1 MKLISERINDAIEYT
16 TESSKSGRST
26 YFIEGVF
33 MQADVKNKNNRIY
46 PRKVLE
52 AAVNDYIKE
61 FVSQDRAVGEADHPD
76 GHMVNLDRISHKV
89 VSLEWKGNSVIGK
102 AQVLDTPMG
111 SIIKGLLKGGVR
123 LGASSRGMGSVV
135 EKRDASYIK
144 DDFVLNAI
152 DLVQDPSA
160 PSAFINGILEGVEWV
175 NNNGIFE
182 EQPSRQVVTT
192 KKRKR
197 PVGNFKKEAREFQN
211 FLLKLRN
218 NRY

>member
-16 TESSKSGRST
+16 TESSESGRST

-52 AAVNDYIKE
+52 KAVDDYIKE
-61 FVSQDRAVGEADHPD
+61 FVAEDRAVGEADHPD

-89 VSLEWKGNSVIGK
+89 ISLEWRGNSVIGK
-102 AQVLDTPMG
+102 AQVLETPMG

-135 EKRDASYIK
+135 EKRGTSYIK
-144 DDFVLNAI
+144 DDFVLSAI

-160 PSAFINGILEGVEWV
+160 PTAFVDGIYEGVEWV
-175 NNNGIFE
+175 NNNGTFE
-182 EQPSRQVVTT
+182 
-192 KKRKR
+192 KKPDRAPQAQR
-197 PVGNFKKEAREFQN
+197 PTGNYRKEAREFQR
-211 FLLKLRN
+211 FLSKLIN